1 MAKVTTWENSTG
13 ALMNAITIRISHD
26 LALSELVDGLC
37 SKYIR
42 HGTNEE
48 IPESLTKAQIVA
60 AVKEQY
66 AHYGTNAVWTWVESG
81 GYHMT
86 DDEARAWAERLII
99 AAFPEMGEHRA

>member
-1 MAKVTTWENSTG
+1 MAKVTTWQTNTG

-42 HGTNEE
+42 HGDEE
-48 IPESLTKAQIVA
+48 PPESLTPAKIIET
-60 AVKEQY
+60 VKEQY

-81 GYHMT
+81 AHYMT
-86 DDEARAWAERLII
+86 NDEAREWAEGIII
-99 AAFPEMGEHRA
+99 AAFPGMGEHRA